1 MIRRGEPST
10 PVGLND
16 TNLQAENW
24 NAISPTQTNRESVE
38 ELCEKIRRL
47 EQDLEKASEMQTR
60 FDAEKA
66 ALKLRN
72 SYLEDLL
79 GYRSGSSLFVAQTHS
94 GEIGGRPPSSTS
106 DGLISTEGTM
116 DKATD
121 NEPFGSQTPSDE
133 LSSRAS
139 SAAPQGPPGN
149 QELVDEV
156 EEAMR
161 AGVKDGLANMER
173 QYEEE
178 EPPYETC
185 QKEDLQLLASRG
197 GRESKSERNKGK
209 KPDYYGSEH

>member
-38 ELCEKIRRL
+38 ELCEKIRSL

-106 DGLISTEGTM
+106 DGLMSTEGTM

-121 NEPFGSQTPSDE
+121 NELFGSQTPSDE

-149 QELVDEV
+149 Q
-156 EEAMR
+156 
-161 AGVKDGLANMER
+161 
-173 QYEEE
+173 
-178 EPPYETC
+178 
-185 QKEDLQLLASRG
+185 
-197 GRESKSERNKGK
+197 
-209 KPDYYGSEH
+209 

>member
-94 GEIGGRPPSSTS
+94 GEIGGRPPS
-106 DGLISTEGTM
+106 
-116 DKATD
+116 
-121 NEPFGSQTPSDE
+121 
-133 LSSRAS
+133 
-139 SAAPQGPPGN
+139 
-149 QELVDEV
+149 
-156 EEAMR
+156 
-161 AGVKDGLANMER
+161 
-173 QYEEE
+173 
-178 EPPYETC
+178 
-185 QKEDLQLLASRG
+185 
-197 GRESKSERNKGK
+197 
-209 KPDYYGSEH
+209 